1 MTTAAT
7 LLSMDDNLGLG
18 TPNFFSS
25 AWNPEQNDFSFT
37 EAFAGNHSGYHPQL
51 LQGQAEN
58 NQLDYFSGQGD
69 NQFGSQ
75 SMYQPRLLSG
85 LSQSHDDLDR
95 ILGNPG
101 SAFLDKNI
109 GATNSVPML
118 DPTSQATQM
127 QSLASYHNPMYS
139 STGLGVPSLNDW
151 TGDIRPT
158 ASPARLMTQMDN
170 DTGRRTSLRYGQITP
185 VDSPPDDSL
194 PPAQKAARQSSAKNK
209 GGDSAQSNESPK
221 VKKPRKSKKKP
232 MTKEQE
238 ESKRKKFLERN
249 RVAADKCRQNRK
261 KWVDDLQTK
270 AHYFGADNSEKKA
283 QLEELEQEIVQL
295 RSLLFIHSRSCN
307 EKDIVSWVEQE
318 ANKVQLLS
326 EPDSK
331 ETLEDK
337 LSIFGQSVEETSSLT
352 SRPTSSHG
360 YGSASEAVS
369 RRYSHA
375 TADDDFA
382 SAVSVQSSRRPSTAL

>member
-1 MTTAAT
+1 
-7 LLSMDDNLGLG
+7 MDDNMGLG

-37 EAFAGNHSGYHPQL
+37 GVFAGNHSGYTPQL

-69 NQFGSQ
+69 NQFGSH
-75 SMYQPRLLSG
+75 SMYQPRQPSG
-85 LSQSHDDLDR
+85 LSHSHDDLDH

-101 SAFLDKNI
+101 SAFLDKNVS
-109 GATNSVPML
+109 ATNSVSMFG
-118 DPTSQATQM
+118 TSSQATQM
-127 QSLASYHNPMYS
+127 QGLASCHDPLYNS
-139 STGLGVPSLNDW
+139 AGLGVPSLNDW
-151 TGDIRPT
+151 TVDMKQT
-158 ASPARLMTQMDN
+158 ASPARIMTQIDN

-185 VDSPPDDSL
+185 VDSPPDDSS
-194 PPAQKAARQSSAKNK
+194 PPTQKAARQSSANHRR
-209 GGDSAQSNESPK
+209 DNSAQSSETPK

-261 KWVDDLQTK
+261 KWIDDLQTK
-270 AHYFGADNSEKKA
+270 AHYFGADNTAKRA
-283 QLEELEQEIVQL
+283 QLEELEQEIMQM

-318 ANKVQLLS
+318 ANKVQLLG

-337 LSIFGQSVEETSSLT
+337 LSMFGQNVEEASSPT
-352 SRPTSSHG
+352 SRSTSSHG
-360 YGSASEAVS
+360 YGSVSEALS
-369 RRYSHA
+369 RRYSDA
-375 TADDDFA
+375 TAGDDFA
-382 SAVSVQSSRRPSTAL
+382 LAVSVQSSRRPSTAL

>member
-1 MTTAAT
+1 M
-7 LLSMDDNLGLG
+7 GLG

-25 AWNPEQNDFSFT
+25 AWDPEQNDFSFT
-37 EAFAGNHSGYHPQL
+37 EAFAGNHSGYTPQL

-69 NQFGSQ
+69 DHFASQ
-75 SMYQPRLLSG
+75 SMYEPRQQSG
-85 LSQSHDDLDR
+85 LSQSHDDLDC
-95 ILGNPG
+95 ILGNTG
-101 SAFLDKNI
+101 SPFLDKNI
-109 GATNSVPML
+109 GVSNHVSIFDL
-118 DPTSQATQM
+118 SSQATQM
-127 QSLASYHNPMYS
+127 QGLTSYHNTLYAP
-139 STGLGVPSLNDW
+139 TGLRVPSLNDW
-151 TGDIRPT
+151 TADIKQT
-158 ASPARLMTQMDN
+158 ASPARIMTQMDN

-194 PPAQKAARQSSAKNK
+194 PPAQKIARQSSAKSK
-209 GGDSAQSNESPK
+209 GDDAVQPNEPPK

-261 KWVDDLQTK
+261 KWIDDLQTK
-270 AHYFGADNSEKKA
+270 AHYFGADNTTKKS

-307 EKDIVSWVEQE
+307 EKDIVDWVEQE
-318 ANKVQLLS
+318 AHKVQLLS

-331 ETLEDK
+331 EALEDK
-337 LSIFGQSVEETSSLT
+337 LSIFSQNIGGSSSPT

-360 YGSASEAVS
+360 RGSVSEAIS
-369 RRYSHA
+369 RRYNDA
-375 TADDDFA
+375 TASDDFA